1 MSSAE
6 TASKEMIANN
16 FGTTWEGKLDQE
28 KIEAAARS
36 IQAADTSYPAHGSV
50 VSRVFYSIWK
60 LAVDGGKT
68 FTGEAG
74 GEDDP
79 ADGSFVGDVYTNDI
93 NALYSNTV
101 SFEVNLTPVYMSMLF
116 FDGDSNLLGRFQ
128 GGAGFALMGVVAGKG
143 SWS

>member
-16 FGTTWEGKLDQE
+16 FATTWEGKLDQE

-36 IQAADTSYPAHGSV
+36 IQTTDTSYPARGSV

-68 FTGEAG
+68 FTAEAG
-74 GEDDP
+74 GEGDP
-79 ADGSFVGDVYTNDI
+79 ADWSFVGDVYTNDI

-116 FDGDSNLLGRFQ
+116 FDGDSNLLAHFQ
-128 GGAGFALMGVVAGKG
+128 GGASFTVVGVVAGKG

>member
-6 TASKEMIANN
+6 AASKEMIANN

-36 IQAADTSYPAHGSV
+36 IQATDTSYPARGSV
-50 VSRVFYSIWK
+50 VNRVFYSIWK

-74 GEDDP
+74 GEGDP
-79 ADGSFVGDVYTNDI
+79 ADWSFVGDVYTNDI

-116 FDGDSNLLGRFQ
+116 FDGDSNLLGHFQ
-128 GGAGFALMGVVAGKG
+128 GGAGLALMGVVAGKG

>member
-16 FGTTWEGKLDQE
+16 FAATWEGKLDQE

-50 VSRVFYSIWK
+50 VSRDFYSIWK
-60 LAVDGGKT
+60 LTVDGGKT

-74 GEDDP
+74 GEGDP
-79 ADGSFVGDVYTNDI
+79 AEGSFVGDVYTNDI

-116 FDGDSNLLGRFQ
+116 FDGDSNLLGNFQ
-128 GGAGFALMGVVAGKG
+128 GGAVFTVVGIGGGTG